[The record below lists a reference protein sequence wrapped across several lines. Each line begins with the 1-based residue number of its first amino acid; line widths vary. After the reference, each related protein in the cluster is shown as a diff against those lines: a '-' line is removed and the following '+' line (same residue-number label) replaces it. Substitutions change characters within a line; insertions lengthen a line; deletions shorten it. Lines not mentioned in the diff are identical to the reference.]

1 LRKKLTYLFLVFA
14 VILQAQTTITYLCIL
29 RSNAQKDTL
38 CDGRVLPIFGIASTL
53 SGATK
58 IPAKILYCN
67 EGDSVV
73 LNTKSIS
80 QGEHH
85 TIHLHGLDVDTR
97 NDGDPA
103 TSFWLSHQQDTT
115 YSFKA
120 KNAGTYLYH
129 CHAADVVHVQMG
141 MYGMIVV
148 RAAGGVKTVW
158 TGGPVYNKDYKWL
171 MSEIDSTWHYHV
183 PVHDTL
189 LDTLHIPKYQPNYFL
204 INGKCGSEISND
216 DSIKVSGSQ
225 NEKILLRL
233 ANIGYLTNRIVF
245 PNWLNAQILD
255 SDGRPLP
262 NAIVNDTCY
271 IMPGERYS
279 VMIQSNVQNS
289 GTINVAYVDMNTGA
303 AVQTD
308 PVPVNINGVFG
319 VKERTIRASEILVYP
334 NPAHDQLNI
343 EGKEFERMEIY
354 NSIGDRV
361 ISIGFSGKLDISTLK
376 TGFYILKLSRVNG
389 ETMTS
394 KFIKEE

>member
-1 LRKKLTYLFLVFA
+1 LRKRLTYLFFLIA
-14 VILQAQTTITYLCIL
+14 IAIHAQTTITYLCIL

-158 TGGPVYNKDYKWL
+158 TGGPV
-171 MSEIDSTWHYHV
+171 
-183 PVHDTL
+183 
-189 LDTLHIPKYQPNYFL
+189 
-204 INGKCGSEISND
+204 
-216 DSIKVSGSQ
+216 
-225 NEKILLRL
+225 
-233 ANIGYLTNRIVF
+233 
-245 PNWLNAQILD
+245 
-255 SDGRPLP
+255 
-262 NAIVNDTCY
+262 
-271 IMPGERYS
+271 
-279 VMIQSNVQNS
+279 
-289 GTINVAYVDMNTGA
+289 
-303 AVQTD
+303 
-308 PVPVNINGVFG
+308 
-319 VKERTIRASEILVYP
+319 
-334 NPAHDQLNI
+334 
-343 EGKEFERMEIY
+343 
-354 NSIGDRV
+354 
-361 ISIGFSGKLDISTLK
+361 
-376 TGFYILKLSRVNG
+376 
-389 ETMTS
+389 
-394 KFIKEE
+394 